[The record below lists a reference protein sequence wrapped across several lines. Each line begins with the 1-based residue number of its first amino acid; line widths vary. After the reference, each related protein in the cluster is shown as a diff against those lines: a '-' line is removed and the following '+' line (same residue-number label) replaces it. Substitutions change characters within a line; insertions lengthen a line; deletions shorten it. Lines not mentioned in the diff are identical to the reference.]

1 VANAEEKRP
10 SEVLKRGYSDHE
22 IAHIYELGRL
32 FLENG
37 DLRKAEAVLHGI
49 TEIAPEFASG
59 WLGMAYVH
67 IQNKSNDEAVYAARQ
82 ALRIDPDFT
91 EAMLFLISCLLTA
104 GDYNSAGTYLG
115 EVGEKIE
122 SGAVDHPNIIRFY
135 GAQMARYTNRT

>member
-37 DLRKAEAVLHGI
+37 DLRKAESVLHGI
-49 TEIAPEFASG
+49 TEIAPEFAPG

-67 IQNKSNDEAVYAARQ
+67 IQSKSNDEAVYAARQ
-82 ALRIDPDFT
+82 ALRIEPDFT
-91 EAMLFLISCLLTA
+91 EATGTRNIETT
-104 GDYNSAGTYLG
+104 GSARLSKDVRTSSRVIDVL
-115 EVGEKIE
+115 EK
-122 SGAVDHPNIIRFY
+122 SFPRVPVKLDQSSRSL
-135 GAQMARYTNRT
+135 